1 MEFIK
6 RAIVK
11 LSNRIQIYESTK
23 TTNQQIQNLTG
34 FSFSSSYDFKAHLI
48 NFLMQSFGSQKK
60 HNFNS
65 KHFKII
71 NLNI

>member
-11 LSNRIQIYESTK
+11 LSNRIQIYEATK

-34 FSFSSSYDFKAHLI
+34 F
-48 NFLMQSFGSQKK
+48 
-60 HNFNS
+60 
-65 KHFKII
+65 
-71 NLNI
+71 